1 VYFVYTTLPETCWAV
16 LITLLIKLIRSV
28 GLSNPEIFVDNVGQC
43 VQLNQSG
50 YVLHEIIKKYSINEF
65 RRICMNNDCNKFY
78 VTTPIYYVTAAPH
91 LGSLYSTLLAD
102 VAARYHKIAGKQVF
116 FLTGTDEHGQKVAQ
130 AAEKAGM
137 APKDFTDSFIDS
149 YKLVWQKYEIAYD
162 YFIRTT
168 DTQHVKAVQHWLT
181 ALLQTGDIYKG
192 SYSGWYCTPC
202 ESFVTEKD
210 SKEVEPGAPLICP
223 DCSRATGEVSEQC
236 YFFKLSAYQDRLLKF
251 YEEHPNFIT
260 PKERMAEVVSFVKS
274 GLRDL
279 SISRT
284 TISWGISFPGDET
297 HVTYVWAD
305 ALNNYITAVGYGDN
319 ARVDEM
325 AKWWPADLQIMGK
338 DIARFHAVSWP
349 AFLMASNLAMPKK
362 LLVHGWIKVADQK
375 MSKSLGNAI
384 DPMQL
389 AADYGVDEI
398 RYYLTRKMAI
408 TQDSEFKFEDI
419 SQSINAEL
427 ANAFG
432 NLLNRMATL
441 VVKNECTHLDA
452 PEVWS
457 TSSLELQN
465 QCQLIVNDVWE
476 LVESGMFYR
485 AIARIWDY
493 INLVNAYFHEHE
505 PWKVVKHDRAKFLEV
520 MSATVHSLEII
531 GILLWPV
538 MPNKMEQMLAS
549 LGCPFDPSIN
559 YIERMKIMSWK
570 NSYIIQQ
577 IATLFAKSEITKDE
591 IISPCAKVPADK
603 DMKEDKTDMNLK
615 KQSIEKKDVPA
626 EALAQEGFIGIEDFA
641 KLDLRIGTIIEC
653 EIVSGSDKLLKSQV
667 DFGDL
672 GMRQIL
678 SGIRKAYGPEDMVG
692 KQALFVVNLKPRKM
706 MGHDSQGMMLL
717 ALDELTGLKVM
728 SPQGQVKPG
737 TKVG

>member
-1 VYFVYTTLPETCWAV
+1 
-16 LITLLIKLIRSV
+16 
-28 GLSNPEIFVDNVGQC
+28 
-43 VQLNQSG
+43 
-50 YVLHEIIKKYSINEF
+50 
-65 RRICMNNDCNKFY
+65 MNNNCNKFY

-102 VAARYHKIAGKQVF
+102 VAARYHKIAGQQVF

-130 AAEKAGM
+130 AAEKVGM

-149 YKLVWQKYEIAYD
+149 YKSVWQKYEIAYD

-181 ALLQTGDIYKG
+181 KLQQSGDIYKG

-210 SKEVEPGAPLICP
+210 SVEVAAGTPLICP
-223 DCSRATGEVSEQC
+223 DCSRATGEVSESC
-236 YFFKLSAYQDRLLKF
+236 YFFKLSAYQDRLLQF

-284 TISWGISFPGDET
+284 TISWGIPFPGDDA

-305 ALNNYITAVGYGDN
+305 ALNNYITAVGYGDD
-319 ARVDEM
+319 ARADEL

-338 DIARFHAVSWP
+338 DIARFHAVYWP

-375 MSKSLGNAI
+375 MSKSLGNAV

-419 SQSINAEL
+419 EQSINSEL

-452 PEVWS
+452 PAVWS
-457 TSSLELQN
+457 ASSLELQK
-465 QCQLIVNDVWE
+465 QCQLIVHEVWE
-476 LVESGMFYR
+476 LVENGMFYR
-485 AIARIWDY
+485 AVGRIWDY

-505 PWKVVKHDRAKFLEV
+505 PWKVVKHDREKFLEI
-520 MSATVHSLEII
+520 MSATAHSLEII

-549 LGCPFDPSIN
+549 LGCPFDPSKN
-559 YIERMKIMSWK
+559 YIERFKDMSWK
-570 NSYIIQQ
+570 NSFIIQQ
-577 IATLFAKSEITKDE
+577 IATLFTKSEIK
-591 IISPCAKVPADK
+591 
-603 DMKEDKTDMNLK
+603 KEDLVEVVSADVKVENK
-615 KQSIEKKDVPA
+615 VAAKEAVVSAQSIVESDK
-626 EALAQEGFIGIEDFA
+626 EFIGIEDFA
-641 KLDLRIGTIIEC
+641 KLDLRIGTIVEC

>member
-1 VYFVYTTLPETCWAV
+1 
-16 LITLLIKLIRSV
+16 
-28 GLSNPEIFVDNVGQC
+28 
-43 VQLNQSG
+43 
-50 YVLHEIIKKYSINEF
+50 
-65 RRICMNNDCNKFY
+65 MNNDSNKFY
-78 VTTPIYYVTAAPH
+78 VTTPIYYVTAKPH

-102 VAARYHKIAGKQVF
+102 VAARYHKIAGQDVF

-130 AAEKAGM
+130 AAHLAGM
-137 APKDFTDSFIDS
+137 QPKDFTDSFIES
-149 YKLVWQKYEIAYD
+149 YKSVWQKYEIAYD

-168 DTQHVKAVQHWLT
+168 DTAHIKAVQHWIMQ
-181 ALLQTGDIYKG
+181 LQKKGDIYKG
-192 SYSGWYCTPC
+192 EYKGWYCTPC

-210 SKEVEPGAPLICP
+210 SQEIEAGQPLICP
-223 DCSRATGEVSEQC
+223 DCSRGTVEISESC
-236 YFFKLSAYQDRLLKF
+236 YFFKLSAYQDRLLQF

-260 PKERMAEVVSFVKS
+260 PKERMAEIVSFVKG
-274 GLRDL
+274 GLKDL

-284 TISWGISFPGDET
+284 TISWGIPFPGDEG
-297 HVTYVWAD
+297 HITYVWAD
-305 ALNNYITAVGYGDN
+305 ALNNYITAVGYGDDKR
-319 ARVDEM
+319 ADEL

-338 DIARFHAVSWP
+338 DIARFHAIYWP
-349 AFLMASNLAMPKK
+349 AFLMASDLALPKK

-384 DPMQL
+384 DPVQL
-389 AADYGVDEI
+389 ANDYGVDEI

-441 VVKNECTHLDA
+441 VIKNEAMHLEA
-452 PEVWS
+452 PAVWS
-457 TSSLELQN
+457 ASSLELQN
-465 QCQLIVNDVWE
+465 QCQLIVNEVLE
-476 LVESGMFYR
+476 LVNNGMFYR
-485 AIARIWDY
+485 AVARIWDY

-505 PWKVVKHDRAKFLEV
+505 PWKIVKHDREKFLEV
-520 MSATVHSLEII
+520 MSATAHSLQII

-549 LGCPFDPSIN
+549 LGCPFELHKN
-559 YIERMKIMSWK
+559 YIQGMKTMSWK
-570 NSYIIQQ
+570 NSFIIQQ
-577 IATLFAKSEITKDE
+577 IAALFKKSELK
-591 IISPCAKVPADK
+591 
-603 DMKEDKTDMNLK
+603 KEDI
-615 KQSIEKKDVPA
+615 IEIAPYNENKIENISHEKPVLPTETSTQPQVAKIEDK
-626 EALAQEGFIGIEDFA
+626 GFIGIEDFA
-641 KLDLRIGTIIEC
+641 KLDLRIGTIVDC
-653 EIVSGSDKLLKSQV
+653 EIVEGSDKLLKSQV

-672 GMRQIL
+672 GMRQVL
-678 SGIRKAYGPEDMVG
+678 SGIRKNYGPEDIKG

-717 ALDELTGLKVM
+717 ALDELLGVKLM
-728 SPQGQVKPG
+728 SPEQQVKPG

>member
-1 VYFVYTTLPETCWAV
+1 
-16 LITLLIKLIRSV
+16 
-28 GLSNPEIFVDNVGQC
+28 
-43 VQLNQSG
+43 
-50 YVLHEIIKKYSINEF
+50 
-65 RRICMNNDCNKFY
+65 
-78 VTTPIYYVTAAPH
+78 
-91 LGSLYSTLLAD
+91 LAS
-102 VAARYHKIAGKQVF
+102 RH
-116 FLTGTDEHGQKVAQ
+116 
-130 AAEKAGM
+130 
-137 APKDFTDSFIDS
+137 S
-149 YKLVWQKYEIAYD
+149 
-162 YFIRTT
+162 
-168 DTQHVKAVQHWLT
+168 
-181 ALLQTGDIYKG
+181 
-192 SYSGWYCTPC
+192 C

-210 SKEVEPGAPLICP
+210 SKEVETGTPLICP
-223 DCSRATGEVSEQC
+223 DCNRATGEVFEEC

-251 YEEHPNFIT
+251 YEEHPHFIT
-260 PKERMAEVVSFVKS
+260 PKERMAEVVSFVKG
-274 GLRDL
+274 GLKDL

-284 TISWGISFPGDET
+284 TISWGIPFPGDDA

-305 ALNNYITAVGYGDN
+305 ALNNYITAVGYGDDKR
-319 ARVDEM
+319 ADEL

-338 DIARFHAVSWP
+338 DIVRFHAVYWP

-384 DPMQL
+384 DPVQL
-389 AADYGVDEI
+389 ANDYGVDEI

-441 VVKNECTHLDA
+441 VIKNETQQLDA
-452 PEVWS
+452 PVTWS
-457 TSSLELQN
+457 ASSQELQN
-465 QCQLIVNDVWE
+465 QCQLMVNEVWE
-476 LVESGMFYR
+476 LVETGMFYR
-485 AIARIWDY
+485 AVARVWDY

-505 PWKVVKHDRAKFLEV
+505 PWKIVKHDRQAFLEI
-520 MSATVHSLEII
+520 MSATAHSLQII

-559 YIERMKIMSWK
+559 YIERFKDMSWK
-570 NSYIIQQ
+570 NSFLIQQ
-577 IATLFAKSEITKDE
+577 IAALFTKSEITKGD
-591 IISPCAKVPADK
+591 IIEAAPIVDAVETKIEEVVKSEAVSTYKESDK
-603 DMKEDKTDMNLK
+603 D
-615 KQSIEKKDVPA
+615 
-626 EALAQEGFIGIEDFA
+626 FIGIEDFA
-641 KLDLRIGTIIEC
+641 KLDLRIGTIIDC

-667 DFGDL
+667 DFGEL

-678 SGIRKAYGPEDMVG
+678 SGIRKAYGPEDMKG

>member
-1 VYFVYTTLPETCWAV
+1 
-16 LITLLIKLIRSV
+16 
-28 GLSNPEIFVDNVGQC
+28 
-43 VQLNQSG
+43 
-50 YVLHEIIKKYSINEF
+50 
-65 RRICMNNDCNKFY
+65 MNNSCNKFY
-78 VTTPIYYVTAAPH
+78 VTTPIYYVTAGPH

-102 VAARYHKIAGKQVF
+102 VAARYHKLAGKEVF

-137 APKDFTDSFIDS
+137 HPQDFTNSFIDS
-149 YKLVWQKYEIAYD
+149 YTSVWKKYEIAYD

-168 DTQHVKAVQHWLT
+168 DTGHVKAVQVWLQR
-181 ALLQTGDIYKG
+181 LIDQGDIYKG

-202 ESFVTEKD
+202 ESFVTEKE
-210 SKEVEPGAPLICP
+210 SQAVETGQALICP
-223 DCSRATGEVSEQC
+223 DCSRATGEVSESC
-236 YFFKLSAYQDRLLKF
+236 YFFKLSAYQDRLLAF
-251 YEEHPNFIT
+251 FEANPNFIT
-260 PKERMAEVVSFVKS
+260 PKERMAEVVNFVKS
-274 GLRDL
+274 GLKDL

-284 TISWGISFPGDET
+284 TISWGIPFPGDDV

-305 ALNNYITAVGYGDN
+305 ALNNYITAIGYGDD
-319 ARVDEM
+319 ARADEL

-338 DIARFHAVSWP
+338 DIVRFHAIYWP
-349 AFLMASNLAMPKK
+349 AFLMASGLAMPKK

-408 TQDSEFKFEDI
+408 TQDSEFRFEDI
-419 SQSINAEL
+419 EQSINSEL

-441 VVKNECTHLDA
+441 AVKNECTHLDA
-452 PEVWS
+452 PATWS

-465 QCQLIVNDVWE
+465 QCQLLVNEVCD

-485 AIARIWDY
+485 AVARIWDY

-505 PWKVVKHDRAKFLEV
+505 PWKVVKHDRVKFLEV
-520 MSATVHSLEII
+520 MSAAAHSLQVI

-538 MPNKMEQMLAS
+538 MPNKMEKMLAS
-549 LGCPFDPSIN
+549 LGCPFDQSTN
-559 YIERMKIMSWK
+559 YIEGMRFMSWK
-570 NSYIIQQ
+570 NSFIIQQ
-577 IATLFAKSEITKDE
+577 IATLFTKSEIK
-591 IISPCAKVPADK
+591 
-603 DMKEDKTDMNLK
+603 KEDIIEVAPPVAQHNK
-615 KQSIEKKDVPA
+615 KEVVEAAPAIVEQSEQEPQKD
-626 EALAQEGFIGIEDFA
+626 FITIDDFV
-641 KLDLRIGTIIEC
+641 KLDLRIGTIVEC
-653 EIVSGSDKLLKSQV
+653 EIVAGSDKLLKSQV
-667 DFGDL
+667 DFGQL

-678 SGIRKAYGPEDMVG
+678 SGIRKAYGPEDMKG

-717 ALDELTGLKVM
+717 ALDELVGLKVM
-728 SPQGQVKPG
+728 SPEQQVKPG

>member
-1 VYFVYTTLPETCWAV
+1 
-16 LITLLIKLIRSV
+16 
-28 GLSNPEIFVDNVGQC
+28 
-43 VQLNQSG
+43 
-50 YVLHEIIKKYSINEF
+50 
-65 RRICMNNDCNKFY
+65 MNNDCNKFY
-78 VTTPIYYVTAAPH
+78 VTTPIYYVTAGPH
-91 LGSLYSTLLAD
+91 LGNFYSTLLAD
-102 VAARYHKIAGKQVF
+102 VAARYHKLAGQQVF

-137 APKDFTDSFIDS
+137 APKEFTDSFIAS
-149 YKLVWQKYEIAYD
+149 FKAMWQNYEIAYD

-181 ALLQTGDIYKG
+181 QLLQTGDIYKG

-210 SKEVEPGAPLICP
+210 SKEVEAGTPLICP
-223 DCSRATGEVSEQC
+223 DCSRATGEVSEKC
-236 YFFKLSAYQDRLLKF
+236 YFFKLSAYQDRLLQF

-284 TISWGISFPGDET
+284 TISWGIPFPGDDT

-305 ALNNYITAVGYGDN
+305 ALNNYISAVGYGDDTR
-319 ARVDEM
+319 ADEL

-338 DIARFHAVSWP
+338 DIARFHAVYWP

-375 MSKSLGNAI
+375 MSKSLGNAV

-389 AADYGVDEI
+389 AKDYGVDEI

-419 SQSINAEL
+419 EQSINSEL

-441 VVKNECTHLDA
+441 VVKNEATHLDA
-452 PEVWS
+452 PVEWS
-457 TSSLELQN
+457 VSSLELQN
-465 QCQLIVNDVWE
+465 QCQLIANEVWE
-476 LVESGMFYR
+476 LVEDGMFYR
-485 AIARIWDY
+485 AVARIWDY

-520 MSATVHSLEII
+520 MSATAHSLQVI

-538 MPNKMEQMLAS
+538 MPKKMETMLAS
-549 LGCPFDPSIN
+549 LGCPFDANKN
-559 YIERMKIMSWK
+559 YIEEFKTMSWK
-570 NSYIIQQ
+570 NSFIIQQ
-577 IATLFAKSEITKDE
+577 IATLFAKSEI
-591 IISPCAKVPADK
+591 
-603 DMKEDKTDMNLK
+603 
-615 KQSIEKKDVPA
+615 KKDDIVESSTEVLKNEEKSIAKP
-626 EALAQEGFIGIEDFA
+626 EAVASQKVAVESDKEFIGIDDFA
-641 KLDLRIGTIIEC
+641 KLDLRIGTIVEC

-667 DFGDL
+667 DFGEL

-717 ALDELTGLKVM
+717 ALDELTGLKIM

>member
-1 VYFVYTTLPETCWAV
+1 
-16 LITLLIKLIRSV
+16 
-28 GLSNPEIFVDNVGQC
+28 
-43 VQLNQSG
+43 
-50 YVLHEIIKKYSINEF
+50 
-65 RRICMNNDCNKFY
+65 MNNDCNKFY
-78 VTTPIYYVTAAPH
+78 VTTPIYYVTAGPH

-102 VAARYHKIAGKQVF
+102 VAARYHKIAGQQVF

-149 YKLVWQKYEIAYD
+149 YKSVWQKYEIAYD

-181 ALLQTGDIYKG
+181 KLLESGDIYKG

-202 ESFVTEKD
+202 ETFVTEKD
-210 SKEVEPGAPLICP
+210 SQAVQVGQPLICS
-223 DCSRATGEVSEQC
+223 DCNRATGEVSESC
-236 YFFKLSAYQDRLLKF
+236 YFFRLSAYEDRLLKF
-251 YEEHPNFIT
+251 YEENPNFIT

-284 TISWGISFPGDET
+284 TISWGIPFPGDDA

-305 ALNNYITAVGYGDN
+305 ALNNYITAVGYGDD
-319 ARVDEM
+319 ARADEL

-338 DIARFHAVSWP
+338 DIARFHAVYWP
-349 AFLMASNLAMPKK
+349 AFLIASNLAMPKK

-389 AADYGVDEI
+389 ANEYGVDEI

-452 PEVWS
+452 PAVWS
-457 TSSLELQN
+457 ASSLELQN
-465 QCQLIVNDVWE
+465 QCQLIVHEVWE
-476 LVESGMFYR
+476 LVEAGMFYR
-485 AIARIWDY
+485 AVARIWDY

-505 PWKVVKHDRAKFLEV
+505 PWKVVKHDREKFLEV
-520 MSATVHSLEII
+520 MSATVHSLEVI

-538 MPNKMEQMLAS
+538 MPTKMEQMLAS
-549 LGCPFDPSIN
+549 LGCPLDPNTN
-559 YIERMKIMSWK
+559 YIERFKNMSWK
-570 NSYIIQQ
+570 NSFIIQQ
-577 IATLFAKSEITKDE
+577 IATLFAKSEIKKEDIVEVAPVVTQAETTVVAKDAPV
-591 IISPCAKVPADK
+591 SQPAAQD
-603 DMKEDKTDMNLK
+603 DMKE
-615 KQSIEKKDVPA
+615 
-626 EALAQEGFIGIEDFA
+626 FIGIEDFA

-678 SGIRKAYGPEDMVG
+678 SGIRKAYSAEDMVG

-728 SPQGQVKPG
+728 SPEAQVKPG